1 LSNKKDILS
10 GVFYFIIG
18 LCMLML
24 SMKLEIG
31 STSVPAPGFF
41 PFLIAVIIMGISFTI
56 ILKAIILKK
65 DKEKKVNN
73 SEKVKG
79 SILKISYYIILTIL
93 YGITLER
100 IGFLITS
107 IFLIIIILKYVEKM
121 SWKITLLVGFPCVIV
136 SYILFV
142 YFLGVY
148 LPKGLIKWV

>member
-1 LSNKKDILS
+1 MSNKKDTLS
-10 GVFYFIIG
+10 GFFYLIIG
-18 LCMLML
+18 LCMLIL
-24 SMKLEIG
+24 SMNLKIG
-31 STSVPAPGFF
+31 STSVPGPGFF
-41 PFLIAVIIMGISFTI
+41 PFVIAVIIMGISFTI

-73 SEKVKG
+73 SENVKG
-79 SILKISYYIILTIL
+79 SISKISYYIILTIL
-93 YGITLER
+93 YGITIEK

-107 IFLIIIILKYVEKM
+107 VLLVIFILKYVEGM
-121 SWKITLLVGFPCVIV
+121 SWKITLLVGFPCVIM